1 MISLELRCHAVIN
14 GAVSPANHE
23 QQRKCTSLFAYYQI
37 KSNQIYLLAHKHT
50 LQETINVKQNEN

>member
-1 MISLELRCHAVIN
+1 MVIMEKMASWAEASCISVLLCWRSCV
-14 GAVSPANHE
+14 
-23 QQRKCTSLFAYYQI
+23 FADPSIYQI